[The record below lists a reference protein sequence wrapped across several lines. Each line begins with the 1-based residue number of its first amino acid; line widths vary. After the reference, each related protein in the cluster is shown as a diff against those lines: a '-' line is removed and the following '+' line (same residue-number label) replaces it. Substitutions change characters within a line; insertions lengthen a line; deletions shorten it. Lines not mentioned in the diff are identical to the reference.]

1 MFDWLDKLV
10 AYILQDLIGIEMSS
24 TLGSS
29 LHFFFYDII
38 KILILLS
45 FMIFII
51 SYGRSYFP
59 ASKMKK
65 VISKVGGVKGHI
77 LASLLGVISPFC
89 SCSTVPIFIGFV
101 EAGIPLGVTFSFLI
115 TSPIVN
121 EAALILLFD
130 GFGPTLAI
138 AYTITGV
145 IIGTV
150 SGMVIGKLNMEKY
163 VEPYVYEIHMNE
175 VDEELLNQKQRLHFA
190 FTSVMDIIKRIWLF
204 LIIGIGIGALIHG
217 QVPDGA
223 LAAYAGKD
231 NPFAV
236 FVAVVLGIPL
246 YSNATGMIPVV
257 AELLTKGVAIGTAI
271 AFMMAVT
278 ALSLPEMLLL
288 KKVIKVKLIAVFVA
302 ITGVSIII
310 VGLLFNQIGH
320 YLL

>member
-1 MFDWLDKLV
+1 
-10 AYILQDLIGIEMSS
+10 
-24 TLGSS
+24 
-29 LHFFFYDII
+29 
-38 KILILLS
+38 
-45 FMIFII
+45 
-51 SYGRSYFP
+51 
-59 ASKMKK
+59 
-65 VISKVGGVKGHI
+65 
-77 LASLLGVISPFC
+77 
-89 SCSTVPIFIGFV
+89 
-101 EAGIPLGVTFSFLI
+101 VTFSFLI

>member
-1 MFDWLDKLV
+1 MFEWLDQLV
-10 AYILQDLIGIEMSS
+10 ARLLEAVGIELS
-24 TLGSS
+24 TNLGSS

-45 FMIFII
+45 TMIFLI
-51 SYGRSYFP
+51 SYLRSYFP
-59 ASKMKK
+59 ASRMKK
-65 VISKVGGVKGHI
+65 LISKVGGIKGYL
-77 LASLLGVISPFC
+77 LASLLGVVSPFC

-138 AYTITGV
+138 VYTLTGV

-150 SGMVIGKLNMEKY
+150 SGMIIDKLRMEKY
-163 VEPYVYEIHMNE
+163 VESYVYEIHMEETEEE
-175 VDEELLNQKQRLHFA
+175 VLSQKQRLHFA
-190 FTSVMDIIKRIWLF
+190 ITSVKDIVKRIWLF

-236 FVAVVLGIPL
+236 LVAVALGIPL

-257 AELLTKGVAIGTAI
+257 AELLNKGVAIGTAM

-288 KKVIKVKLIAVFVA
+288 KKVIKTKLIAVFVA
-302 ITGVSIII
+302 ITGASIVV
-310 VGLLFNQIGH
+310 VGILFNLIGH
-320 YLL
+320 LLI

>member
-1 MFDWLDKLV
+1 M
-10 AYILQDLIGIEMSS
+10 
-24 TLGSS
+24 
-29 LHFFFYDII
+29 
-38 KILILLS
+38 
-45 FMIFII
+45 
-51 SYGRSYFP
+51 RSYFP
-59 ASKMKK
+59 ASRMKK
-65 VISKVGGVKGHI
+65 LISKVGGIKGYL
-77 LASLLGVISPFC
+77 LASLLGVVSPFC

-138 AYTITGV
+138 VYTLTGV

-150 SGMVIGKLNMEKY
+150 SGMIIDKLRMEKY
-163 VEPYVYEIHMNE
+163 VESYVYDIHMEETEEE
-175 VDEELLNQKQRLHFA
+175 VLSQKQRLHFA
-190 FTSVMDIIKRIWLF
+190 ITSVKDIVKRIWLF

-236 FVAVVLGIPL
+236 LVAVALGIPL

-257 AELLTKGVAIGTAI
+257 AELLNKGVAIGTAM

-288 KKVIKVKLIAVFVA
+288 KKVIKTKLIAVFVA
-302 ITGVSIII
+302 ITGASIVV
-310 VGLLFNQIGH
+310 VGILFNLIGH
-320 YLL
+320 VLI